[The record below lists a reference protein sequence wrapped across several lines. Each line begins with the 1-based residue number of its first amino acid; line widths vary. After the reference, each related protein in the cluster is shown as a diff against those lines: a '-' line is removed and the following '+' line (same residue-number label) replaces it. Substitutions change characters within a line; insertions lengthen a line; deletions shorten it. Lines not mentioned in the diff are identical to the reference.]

1 MASPVDVGSL
11 PNHVKYCVS
20 VLSLQWANFK
30 TSPVGI
36 PYNWYQSWWFKVVFD
51 FCSKIKVVKIVFWP
65 YHCVEEEETKPL
77 VKTTS
82 KSDIGHDRTCHHTPV
97 SRLPTRADAPH
108 ASSSPGWAN
117 PTRIPDDISVYSWHA
132 KSAPSHL
139 TRQHSGT
146 HMPRHQPRAELSGA
160 ELSVSRAASRGIGS
174 SVGDPMCN
182 RIWDWIW
189 AVNQARIVL
198 IKS

>member
-77 VKTTS
+77 VKTAS

-108 ASSSPGWAN
+108 ASSSPGWAD
-117 PTRIPDDISVYSWHA
+117 PTRIPDDPTHVPDPNKDDFIMMYV
-132 KSAPSHL
+132 APSRRDSAIPRL
-139 TRQHSGT
+139 VSG
-146 HMPRHQPRAELSGA
+146 SF
-160 ELSVSRAASRGIGS
+160 SVF
-174 SVGDPMCN
+174 
-182 RIWDWIW
+182 
-189 AVNQARIVL
+189 VNKGVAT
-198 IKS
+198 